1 VVGDGVAVGVGVEVD
16 SAGKTALPSGQG
28 LGGSPPATDASTRVS
43 FGVTSFVTIETS
55 PSAAAWVD
63 PFCALSSRTCHP
75 NCTGDALGLWNVQ
88 VKFDPA
94 DAGLAAA
101 PVANVKVFGQV
112 ALTAKA
118 AWACALPAL
127 KAVSPSA
134 TAMTQIVLI
143 LVKTLLNF
151 LGPSGPRDASRPA
164 MFHNGL
170 RAPLH
175 SPADPLGPGA
185 WRVTDQTI
193 ARTVR
198 AAWRVAPAVD
208 IEF

>member
-1 VVGDGVAVGVGVEVD
+1 VAGGDGRAEEAPAAALAVGCAVSVGVAVGAAVSVGAVVGDGVAVGVGVEVD

-118 AWACALPAL
+118 ACA
-127 KAVSPSA
+127 
-134 TAMTQIVLI
+134 
-143 LVKTLLNF
+143 
-151 LGPSGPRDASRPA
+151 
-164 MFHNGL
+164 
-170 RAPLH
+170 
-175 SPADPLGPGA
+175 
-185 WRVTDQTI
+185 
-193 ARTVR
+193 
-198 AAWRVAPAVD
+198 
-208 IEF
+208 